1 MAASITTNF
10 QMSNIKICSY
20 NMHGFN
26 NGVSIEKSLCKT
38 HDIIL
43 LQEHWLL
50 TSNLYKIDQIDN
62 NFQCYSISAMDHKVS
77 SGILVGRPFGGVA
90 ILWNKKLSNCV
101 NLLDCDHTYGRFISI
116 KLCNKVN
123 INVNSIVLTCVY
135 FPCFLLDIE
144 IYRKMC

>member
-1 MAASITTNF
+1 
-10 QMSNIKICSY
+10 
-20 NMHGFN
+20 MHGFN
-26 NGVSIEKSLCKT
+26 NGVSMVKSLCKA

-50 TSNLYKIDQIDN
+50 TSNLYKLDQIDN